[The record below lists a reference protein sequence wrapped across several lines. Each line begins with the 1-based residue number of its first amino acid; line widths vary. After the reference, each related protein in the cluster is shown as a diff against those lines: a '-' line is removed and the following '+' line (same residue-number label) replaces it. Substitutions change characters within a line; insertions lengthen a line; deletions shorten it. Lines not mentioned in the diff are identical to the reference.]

1 MQHLGGGFMRV
12 GAESQAYLPAN
23 GWCNA
28 HPAHLGVVIVHSVEP
43 DHALYHFSLVLL
55 SFWPCGA
62 KAGVSPSEGK
72 TTSDHACLGR
82 TLYALNEDPEVASW
96 GCGAGHVD
104 HVNVGQVV
112 LQRPLD
118 KLPLLTST
126 QEK

>member
-1 MQHLGGGFMRV
+1 MRV

-62 KAGVSPSEGK
+62 KAGVSPSEG
-72 TTSDHACLGR
+72 
-82 TLYALNEDPEVASW
+82 E
-96 GCGAGHVD
+96 D
-104 HVNVGQVV
+104 HVRSCVHGTDE
-112 LQRPLD
+112 PSIH
-118 KLPLLTST
+118 ST
-126 QEK
+126 RTQKWLRGDSVQDM